1 MFEETRR
8 IAGQGLM
15 FVFTGQ
21 IVALFSFIPF
31 LGFAALIIGA
41 VISLYGLYTL
51 SKATI
56 DYKNAFTLT
65 LVGMVIGILANFF
78 SGGFMGG
85 VLSILKNIVSFLVV
99 YYVCTSTGHLL
110 SGMNMA
116 QAYTQAERAR
126 TIWMLYAV
134 CMAISI
140 ACGLLSYIPIIN
152 IMAALVSV
160 VTAIVQLVASIL
172 YLIFLYNSQ
181 KLLQL

>member
-8 IAGQGLM
+8 TAGRGLM

-31 LGFAALIIGA
+31 LGLAALIIGA

-51 SKATI
+51 SQATI

-78 SGGFMGG
+78 TGGFMSG
-85 VLSILKNIVSFLVV
+85 VLSILKNIISFLVV
-99 YYVCTSTGHLL
+99 YYVCTSTGQLL
-110 SGMNMA
+110 SGMSMA

-126 TIWMLYAV
+126 TIWMLYVV

-140 ACGLLSYIPIIN
+140 VCGLLSYIPIIN

-160 VTAIVQLVASIL
+160 VTAVVQLVASIL
-172 YLIFLYNSQ
+172 YLIFLWNSQ